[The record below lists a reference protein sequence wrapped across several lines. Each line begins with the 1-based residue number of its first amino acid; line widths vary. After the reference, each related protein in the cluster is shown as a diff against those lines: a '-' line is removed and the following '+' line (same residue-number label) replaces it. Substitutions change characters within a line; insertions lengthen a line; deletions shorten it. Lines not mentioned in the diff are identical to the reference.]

1 MKKELITLN
10 GINGAEILSDEQ
22 LDNISGGT
30 VEELEDIQRIL
41 KDDSIWK
48 WTEKVSERMQKEFG
62 IKVHYDR
69 DNPNKYT
76 DKNGKSL
83 TQKEVLGILRKKY
96 PYKNVFDNF

>member
-83 TQKEVLGILRKKY
+83 TQKEVLGILREKY

>member
-1 MKKELITLN
+1 MKKELIKIN

-96 PYKNVFDNF
+96 PYKNVF